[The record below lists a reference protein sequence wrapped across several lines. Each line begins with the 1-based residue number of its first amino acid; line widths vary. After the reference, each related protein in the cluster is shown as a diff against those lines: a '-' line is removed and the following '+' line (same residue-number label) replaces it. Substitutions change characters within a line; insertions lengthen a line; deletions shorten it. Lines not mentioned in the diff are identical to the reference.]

1 MAEATQTLAT
11 LITSRRSV
19 RQTQNTPLPMES
31 IYEILE
37 QAAYAPFHSEVEP
50 WAVKIASTEQEKKYF
65 FQCVFNSYERIGIFE
80 SYTDE
85 KKEKV
90 KESYREYFEGTPVSI
105 LVATDVFDHEKK
117 DFESVGATCAFI
129 QNVQL
134 LCWEKNIGAVWRTNP
149 YIFDPEFIKEMGF
162 TSKQKIVG
170 SLHLGYPQQV
180 PKAKERRSLDQWV
193 SRVHVGAEKQLD
205 QQG

>member
-1 MAEATQTLAT
+1 M
-11 LITSRRSV
+11 
-19 RQTQNTPLPMES
+19 
-31 IYEILE
+31 
-37 QAAYAPFHSEVEP
+37 
-50 WAVKIASTEQEKKYF
+50 
-65 FQCVFNSYERIGIFE
+65 
-80 SYTDE
+80 
-85 KKEKV
+85 
-90 KESYREYFEGTPVSI
+90 
-105 LVATDVFDHEKK
+105 
-117 DFESVGATCAFI
+117 
-129 QNVQL
+129 
-134 LCWEKNIGAVWRTNP
+134 CWEKNIGAVWRTNP

>member
-1 MAEATQTLAT
+1 MTEATQTLAT
-11 LITSRRSV
+11 LITSRRTV

-31 IYEILE
+31 IHEILE

-105 LVATDVFDHEKK
+105 LVATDVFDHEKRILNQLELLAHLSK
-117 DFESVGATCAFI
+117 TSNYCAGRRILGLCGEPILIFLI
-129 QNVQL
+129 QNL
-134 LCWEKNIGAVWRTNP
+134 
-149 YIFDPEFIKEMGF
+149 
-162 TSKQKIVG
+162 
-170 SLHLGYPQQV
+170 
-180 PKAKERRSLDQWV
+180 
-193 SRVHVGAEKQLD
+193 
-205 QQG
+205 